1 MMKDDGMSLCLY
13 ILSTIAD
20 IMIIVVFATLAII
33 FNNFWIIFLSIL
45 FMVLVEPATTFKK
58 RKDKENGK
66 STSNN
71 RFYL

>member
-1 MMKDDGMSLCLY
+1 MNEGMGLWLY
-13 ILSTIAD
+13 IMSTIAD

-33 FNNFWIIFLSIL
+33 FNNFWIIFWSIL
-45 FMVLVEPATTFKK
+45 FMILIEPTTTSKI

-71 RFYL
+71 

>member
-1 MMKDDGMSLCLY
+1 MDDKTRLYLY
-13 ILSTIAD
+13 IMSTIAD

-33 FNNFWIIFLSIL
+33 FNNFWIIFWSIL
-45 FMVLVEPATTFKK
+45 FMVLIEPTTTFKN

-71 RFYL
+71 RF

>member
-1 MMKDDGMSLCLY
+1 MNEGMGLWLY
-13 ILSTIAD
+13 IVSTIAD

-45 FMVLVEPATTFKK
+45 FMVLIEPTTTFKI

-71 RFYL
+71 RF

>member
-1 MMKDDGMSLCLY
+1 MNEGMGLWLY
-13 ILSTIAD
+13 IVSTIAD

-45 FMVLVEPATTFKK
+45 FMVLIEPATTFKI
-58 RKDKENGK
+58 RKEKNNGK

-71 RFYL
+71 RF

>member
-1 MMKDDGMSLCLY
+1 MNEGMRLWLY
-13 ILSTIAD
+13 IVSTIAD

-45 FMVLVEPATTFKK
+45 FMVLIEPTTTFKN
-58 RKDKENGK
+58 RKEKENGK

-71 RFYL
+71 RF

>member
-1 MMKDDGMSLCLY
+1 MSEGMSLWLY
-13 ILSTIAD
+13 IVSTIAD
-20 IMIIVVFATLAII
+20 IMIIVVFAKLAII

-45 FMVLVEPATTFKK
+45 FMVLIEPTTTFKN

-71 RFYL
+71 RF

>member
-1 MMKDDGMSLCLY
+1 MNEGMGLWLY

-33 FNNFWIIFLSIL
+33 FNNFWIIFWSIL
-45 FMVLVEPATTFKK
+45 FMVLIEPTTFKN

-71 RFYL
+71 RF

>member
-1 MMKDDGMSLCLY
+1 MDNGMGLWLY
-13 ILSTIAD
+13 IVSTIAD

-45 FMVLVEPATTFKK
+45 FMVLIEPTTTFKI

-71 RFYL
+71 RF

>member
-1 MMKDDGMSLCLY
+1 MDNGMGLWLY
-13 ILSTIAD
+13 IVSTIAD

-33 FNNFWIIFLSIL
+33 FNNFWIIFLRIL
-45 FMVLVEPATTFKK
+45 FMVLIEPTTTFKI

-71 RFYL
+71 RF

>member
-1 MMKDDGMSLCLY
+1 MNEGMGLWLY
-13 ILSTIAD
+13 IVSTIAD

-33 FNNFWIIFLSIL
+33 FNNFWIIFWSIL
-45 FMVLVEPATTFKK
+45 FMILIEPTTTSKI

-71 RFYL
+71 RF

>member
-1 MMKDDGMSLCLY
+1 MDNEMGLCLY
-13 ILSTIAD
+13 IVSTIAD

-45 FMVLVEPATTFKK
+45 FMVLIEPATTFKIK
-58 RKDKENGK
+58 IRKDKENGK

-71 RFYL
+71 RF

>member
-1 MMKDDGMSLCLY
+1 MNEGMGLWLY
-13 ILSTIAD
+13 IVSTIAD

-45 FMVLVEPATTFKK
+45 FMVLIEPATTFKT

-71 RFYL
+71 RF